1 MPYVWNLK
9 RSDTKE
15 LTKQKWTHRLTEGTY
30 ACQGEGLVREF
41 GIHVYTLLYI
51 KWVASKDLLRNS
63 GNSTLG
69 GSLDGRGSG
78 GQWIHVYLWLS
89 PLNVRLKLSQHSC

>member
-51 KWVASKDLLRNS
+51 KWVTRLLWCLSGKDSSCQRRSYSFDLWS
-63 GNSTLG
+63 GKIPHATE
-69 GSLDGRGSG
+69 
-78 GQWIHVYLWLS
+78 QLS
-89 PLNVRLKLSQHSC
+89 PCATAIEPVL